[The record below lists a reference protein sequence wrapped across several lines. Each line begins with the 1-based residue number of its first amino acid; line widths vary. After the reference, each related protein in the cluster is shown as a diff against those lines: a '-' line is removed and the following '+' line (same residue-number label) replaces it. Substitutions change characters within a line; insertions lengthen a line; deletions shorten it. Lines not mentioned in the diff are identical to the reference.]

1 MNLINKTFLIDTF
14 DKVLKSG
21 DLQKL
26 VNVKKSESNILEE
39 HLISMSITSEQHKS
53 ISSLNIDEKIE
64 KIDQSQKRIDS
75 TISELNKELVGL
87 NKTISTIKKQKVI
100 VKKVYDEKINRV
112 DELNDAQ
119 LDSFFS
125 DRY

>member
-1 MNLINKTFLIDTF
+1 MLVSIKDFFVKYYKIMIAIVVGLFILYWFIYFATPKNQMSEV
-14 DKVLKSG
+14 DKYKIQL
-21 DLQKL
+21 
-26 VNVKKSESNILEE
+26 
-39 HLISMSITSEQHKS
+39 
-53 ISSLNIDEKIE
+53 IDEKIE

-75 TISELNKELVGL
+75 TISELNKELIGL